1 MASKPIPVILAKG
14 AERMET
20 VIPVDAKKEGPYNV
34 VFCREVTQARTG
46 SESAAVKETLKEQ
59 EIRQGLE
66 AALCTG
72 PAALLAPEI
81 GFGGK
86 VTTHR
91 LAKDK
96 MMEDGAIRGS
106 RGPGTFLFEFA
117 LGTGEAPS
125 TRTRLTKGR
134 ARRFLKTRPQIFDDE
149 FEKRGCL

>member
-1 MASKPIPVILAKG
+1 MGLAAKVPVRCSPGVVIFPG
-14 AERMET
+14 AGPEE
-20 VIPVDAKKEGPYNV
+20 AKKEGPYNV

-86 VTTHR
+86 VIMHR

-96 MMEDGAIRGS
+96 MMEVVTAPARSVWGRTARSAGAEGLEHS
-106 RGPGTFLFEFA
+106 SLSLL
-117 LGTGEAPS
+117 LGLV
-125 TRTRLTKGR
+125 RRR
-134 ARRFLKTRPQIFDDE
+134 AQ
-149 FEKRGCL
+149 GCG